1 MRSAHFCSFLGYTVL
16 RWSSGARIMVQALG
30 QVFQL
35 HSDMFSSALESKS
48 QLALWFGLIGRGHT
62 SDQCQSVI
70 GQLAEHEGVMAC
82 VK

>member
-1 MRSAHFCSFLGYTVL
+1 MRSAQFCLFPGYTEPF
-16 RWSSGARIMVQALG
+16 RSSGARIMVQVFG
-30 QVFQL
+30 QVLRL

-48 QLALWFGLIGRGHT
+48 QLVLQLALISQSYT

-70 GQLAEHEGVMAC
+70 GQLSERVGVMAC